1 MNLLNFDGLEHPNDD
16 FRRKWQGSFVLATA
30 PEIGIY
36 APSICLL
43 KQFNFPDVLVE
54 FYNKDRD
61 ETKEYKTYIHNVN
74 IVKEYP
80 TCGVIESCGDIF
92 VIKRNSH
99 RQWRRGWNED
109 TLQIEKLT
117 DVNNTNS
124 KLSIIYSGYLPIYR
138 TIDDAITL
146 NVHSALGNGYW
157 LSTSDGFIYK
167 LFYYDTF
174 IGIVTKDK
182 QLFADDE
189 TLTLVEMVKHE
200 FQLQ

>member
-1 MNLLNFDGLEHPNDD
+1 MNLLNFDGLEHPQDD
-16 FRRKWQGSFVLATA
+16 FRRKWQKSYVLASSRLGNIH
-30 PEIGIY
+30 EKVCI
-36 APSICLL
+36 L
-43 KQFNFPDVLVE
+43 KLFEYPDVLVE
-54 FYNKDRD
+54 VCEKNEKVSELRLPILAID
-61 ETKEYKTYIHNVN
+61 

-80 TCGVIESCGDIF
+80 SCGVVEADGNIF

-109 TLQIEKLT
+109 TIQIEKLT
-117 DVNNTNS
+117 EVNDNNS
-124 KLSIIYSGYLPIYR
+124 KVSVIYNSYLPTYR
-138 TIDDAITL
+138 TINDAITL
-146 NVHSALGNGYW
+146 NVNSALGNGYW

>member
-1 MNLLNFDGLEHPNDD
+1 MNLLNFDGLEHPQDD
-16 FRRKWQGSFVLATA
+16 FRRKWQKSYVLADFNWLES
-30 PEIGIY
+30 PGKKV
-36 APSICLL
+36 CLL
-43 KQFNFPDVLVE
+43 KLFEYPYVLVE
-54 FYNKDRD
+54 IYDKDEKVTELRLPIL
-61 ETKEYKTYIHNVN
+61 TIN

-80 TCGVIESCGDIF
+80 TCGVVESNGDIF

-109 TLQIEKLT
+109 TVQIEKLT

-124 KLSIIYSGYLPIYR
+124 KMSVIYNGYLPTYR

-146 NVHSALGNGYW
+146 NVNSALGNGYW